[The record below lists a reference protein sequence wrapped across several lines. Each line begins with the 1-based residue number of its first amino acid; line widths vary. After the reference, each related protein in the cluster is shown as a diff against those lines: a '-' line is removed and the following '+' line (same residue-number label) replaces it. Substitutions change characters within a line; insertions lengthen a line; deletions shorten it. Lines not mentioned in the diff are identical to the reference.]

1 MSTSFSSMTPSG
13 IDPHRS
19 SYPASGSVSS
29 YVFPFFVFH
38 FVAVLYFFLFVVFV
52 LLVFSSPSGF
62 SLFSATSSVEF
73 LEPEGD
79 RYNGVPEIKI
89 FLIQSNY
96 TARQFFVLITVF
108 SAFIPDFKYSTK
120 TGIFMSY
127 ICQYLLCFKFKMS
140 KYINIYS
147 IFKIK
152 QF

>member
-1 MSTSFSSMTPSG
+1 MCFHPLFF
-13 IDPHRS
+13 ILLLFFILF
-19 SYPASGSVSS
+19 VCLFI
-29 YVFPFFVFH
+29 VFVF
-38 FVAVLYFFLFVVFV
+38 
-52 LLVFSSPSGF
+52 LVFFSPSGF
-62 SLFSATSSVEF
+62 SLFSVISSVEF
-73 LEPEGD
+73 LEPQGD

-96 TARQFFVLITVF
+96 TARQLFVLITVF

-140 KYINIYS
+140 KCINTYS

-152 QF
+152 QVSC